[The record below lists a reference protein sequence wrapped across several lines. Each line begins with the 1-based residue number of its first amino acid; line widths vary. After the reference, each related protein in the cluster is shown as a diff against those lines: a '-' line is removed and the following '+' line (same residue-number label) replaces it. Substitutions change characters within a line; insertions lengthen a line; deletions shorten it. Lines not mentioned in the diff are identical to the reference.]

1 MLLSACL
8 IVKDE
13 ALTIKQ
19 CIESLLPIADEIIV
33 VDTGSTDETLAII
46 KVYDKVTVYTFPWD
60 GDFSHAR
67 NASLSYAQGQ
77 YVLVIDADEF
87 LEKNDHH
94 KLLDL
99 LSTTTTHGFFVNV
112 INYTGSIH
120 KFKEARPASLL
131 RLFRRGYTF
140 EGKVHEQVWPNIE
153 RAGGNVEN
161 TDIRLHHM
169 GYLDEIIAAH
179 NKIERNEKLIAEE
192 LKKDP
197 ESLFHRTNMI
207 AELSRKGDFKAS
219 LVLVEETLKWVE
231 EHPDKRI
238 DHIYLRVRQ
247 FHSIALWELGRQD
260 EAIRSMKE
268 TIQLVPTMTDAW
280 FRLGHMFILQ
290 NKAYEALEPLQKCVQ
305 LGEQRGTLI
314 DVIAGSGSYFA
325 FSDLAVAWRHLGD
338 EQVASQYNFQSFL
351 LKPDNVM
358 APFELIYDLHTEP
371 TVLETMILPKLE
383 NYPESLCN
391 YIEQAVNWQIPSAQ
405 YLLEQTKKR
414 FGFAPAF
421 YRPAFQL
428 ALLDSD
434 DMAKRL
440 TEEVNDPD
448 MHILYGI
455 HRLEQGDRQEG
466 QKYLHQAGERGRFV
480 LALLESEQ
488 YGKKWNGDLNFL
500 LRDFIAAKAYNL
512 LIKWLPFAND
522 RLASINFL
530 RFTPFRAY
538 LEKVAWPGENEI
550 ECDYRALHEFHER
563 NFEQAQKW
571 LMKSMQYSPT
581 ITKFLLAADLAL
593 VHQDVD
599 TAQKQVYFAKILFP
613 ESKLLD
619 QVERQIGAFVPKL
632 LRLEELLM
640 NPAEIYRQ
648 RTVQSMPLHIQLAQL
663 HTRGATLTKQVKED
677 YSQDRLQEGRAN
689 IEEIQNI
696 ITFLRSSLDP
706 KLEVSTITD
715 QTYAF
720 FYKVTV
726 QWFIQPNSIDED
738 YEAMLNFWESWA
750 DTWMKVKPSTT
761 P

>member
-192 LKKDP
+192 LKNDP
-197 ESLFHRTNMI
+197 ENLFHRTNMI
-207 AELSRKGDFKAS
+207 VEYSRKGDYKAC
-219 LVLVEETLKWVE
+219 LALIEETLTWVK
-231 EHPDKRI
+231 EHPEKRI

-247 FHSIALWELGRQD
+247 LHATALWELGRQE
-260 EAIRSMKE
+260 EAKQSMKE
-268 TIQLVPTMTDAW
+268 TITLVPTMTDAW
-280 FRLGHMFILQ
+280 FRLAHMLILQ
-290 NKAYEALEPLQKCVQ
+290 NKVYEALEPLQRCIK

-314 DVIAGSGSYFA
+314 DVIAGAGSYFA
-325 FSDLAVAWRHLGD
+325 FSDLAFAWRHLGD
-338 EQVASQYNFQSFL
+338 EQLASQYNFQSFL
-351 LKPDNVM
+351 LKSDNIM
-358 APFELIYDLHTEP
+358 APFELLFDLRTEP
-371 TVLETMILPKLE
+371 TVIETMIEPKVIK
-383 NYPESLCN
+383 YPESFCN
-391 YIEQAVNWQIPSAQ
+391 YIEQGANWHLTKASV
-405 YLLEQTKKR
+405 LLEQAKQQ
-414 FGFAPAF
+414 FGFVPAL
-421 YRPAFQL
+421 YRPAFRL
-428 ALLDSD
+428 AMNDG
-434 DMAKRL
+434 
-440 TEEVNDPD
+440 EEEIRRVVDLVNAPD
-448 MHILYGI
+448 MYILYGLYL
-455 HRLEQGDRQEG
+455 LEAGDRVTAREILAKAEG
-466 QKYLHQAGERGRFV
+466 RGEFV
-480 LALLESEQ
+480 LAILDTEDRNEP
-488 YGKKWNGDLNFL
+488 WDGDLNFL
-500 LRDFIAAKAYNL
+500 LRDFVASQAYNL
-512 LIKWLPFAND
+512 LATWLPHAKD
-522 RLASINFL
+522 RVSSINFL
-530 RFTPFRAY
+530 RFTPFRPY
-538 LEKVAWPGENEI
+538 LEKIAWPGDNEI
-550 ECDYRALHEFHER
+550 ECEYHALHEFHEHR
-563 NFEQAQKW
+563 YEEAARW
-571 LMKSMQYSPT
+571 LERSYQFPPT
-581 ITKFLLAADLAL
+581 ITRFLLAADLAL

-663 HTRGATLTKQVKED
+663 HARGATLTKQVKED

-706 KLEVSTITD
+706 NLEVSAITD

-726 QWFIQPNSIDED
+726 QWFIQPNSIEEN